1 MKFGGCE
8 KGDSEM
14 PGDSVANRLFGV
26 VDMEGFVGANLRR
39 VSEKEPE
46 PAEWGV
52 AEVDV
57 PRSSVRSTEVF

>member
-14 PGDSVANRLFGV
+14 PGESDVKRLV
-26 VDMEGFVGANLRR
+26 VDDMEGFVGANLRR

-46 PAEWGV
+46 LAEWGV

-57 PRSSVRSTEVF
+57 PKSSVLSAEVF

>member
-8 KGDSEM
+8 KGDSET
-14 PGDSVANRLFGV
+14 PGDSDAKRFGAD
-26 VDMEGFVGANLRR
+26 DMEGFVGANLRR
-39 VSEKEPE
+39 VSEEEPA

-57 PRSSVRSTEVF
+57 PRSSVRSAEVF

>member
-14 PGDSVANRLFGV
+14 PGDSDAKRFGV
-26 VDMEGFVGANLRR
+26 DDIEGFVGANLRR
-39 VSEKEPE
+39 VSE
-46 PAEWGV
+46 PAERGV

-57 PRSSVRSTEVF
+57 PRSSDRSAEVF